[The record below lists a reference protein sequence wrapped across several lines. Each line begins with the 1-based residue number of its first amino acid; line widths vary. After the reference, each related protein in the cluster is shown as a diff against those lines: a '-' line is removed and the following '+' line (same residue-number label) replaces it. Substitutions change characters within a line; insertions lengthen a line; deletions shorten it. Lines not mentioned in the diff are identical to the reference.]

1 MTSRSRTGS
10 NTVTAEDAEDAEDYV
25 TLNTITGAIVDSAM
39 AVHSE
44 LGPGLLESAY
54 RACLA
59 HELRQ
64 RRIVVIQEM
73 PLPLIYRGLEID
85 AGYRID
91 LLVGGAV
98 IVEIKAVAGLL
109 RVHEAQLISYLRL
122 SGHRVGL
129 LINFH
134 VPHLRDGIRRFANN
148 LRD

>member
-1 MTSRSRTGS
+1 V
-10 NTVTAEDAEDAEDYV
+10 NP
-25 TLNTITGAIVDSAM
+25 LNEITGAVVDSAI

-54 RACLA
+54 RSCLA
-59 HELRQ
+59 HELR
-64 RRIVVIQEM
+64 RRTLSVIEELPI
-73 PLPLIYRGLEID
+73 PLVYRGLELD

-98 IVEIKAVAGLL
+98 IVEVKAVAQLL
-109 RVHEAQLISYLRL
+109 PVHDAQLISYLKL

-134 VPHLRDGIRRFANN
+134 VPHLRDGIRRFVNN
-148 LRD
+148 PDRAVPAVPLRPPRPLR